1 MAAMMILFMNSSWT
15 GPGPALIA
23 SWEIV
28 NSGKTF
34 CKRKIDKE
42 GDFHYNGRYGRT
54 MRAIFIA
61 VGSELLDLDR
71 VDTNSTYVARRLR
84 GKGILT
90 DMKVVVGDHMD
101 NLSWIVKKAC
111 QRAQLV
117 VLSGGLGPTEDDITR
132 EAVAAALKK
141 ELVFREEIVAEL
153 EAIFRRRGMAM
164 PEINSRQAFVIEG
177 AEVLPNP
184 VGTAPGLF
192 LDEGHCKVLLLPGPP
207 NELVPVFEAAFEK
220 HIAPEANYHI
230 YSRVF
235 KLTGV
240 SESEADSRCAD
251 IYRKYRN
258 PVTTILASPGVIEI
272 HFLGRSKNSD
282 EEARR
287 LTDELAEKVR
297 ERLKGFIFA
306 EADLTLPE
314 VVVSGLKQ
322 RGLTLAVAESCTGGG
337 LGGQVT
343 SVPGSSEV
351 FLGGV
356 IAYANS
362 VKSGILG
369 VREETLKRHGAV
381 SEATAAEM
389 AAGARRLC
397 GAAIGLSVTGIAGPG
412 GSNEKKPV
420 GLVYMHLSAG
430 DFERGLRQIF
440 TGSREVIKL
449 RSEFYALNMVR
460 EYLSGI
466 EKKAD

>member
-1 MAAMMILFMNSSWT
+1 
-15 GPGPALIA
+15 
-23 SWEIV
+23 
-28 NSGKTF
+28 
-34 CKRKIDKE
+34 
-42 GDFHYNGRYGRT
+42 

-84 GKGILT
+84 QKGILT
-90 DMKVVVGDHMD
+90 DMKVAVGDHMD

-132 EAVAAALKK
+132 EAVATALKK
-141 ELVFREEIVAEL
+141 ELVFREEIVVEL
-153 EAIFRRRGMAM
+153 KERFRCRGMSM
-164 PEINSRQAFVIEG
+164 PEINARQAFVIEG

-184 VGTAPGLF
+184 VGTAPGQF
-192 LDEGHCKVLLLPGPP
+192 CDAGGCKVLLLPGPP
-207 NELVPVFEAAFEK
+207 NELLPMFEAAFEK
-220 HIAPEANYHI
+220 LIAPAANYYI
-230 YSRVF
+230 YSRAF
-235 KLTGV
+235 KLTGI

-251 IYRKYRN
+251 VYRRYRN
-258 PVTTILASPGVIEI
+258 PVTTVLASPGMIEF

-297 ERLKGFIFA
+297 ERLKDFIFA
-306 EADLTLPE
+306 EGDVTLPE
-314 VVVSGLKQ
+314 VVVAMLKE

-337 LGGQVT
+337 LGNLVT

-362 VKSGILG
+362 VKAGVLG

-389 AAGARRLC
+389 AAGARRLT
-397 GAAIGLSVTGIAGPG
+397 GSDIGLAVTGIAGPG
-412 GSNEKKPV
+412 GANSKKPV
-420 GLVYMHLSAG
+420 GLVHMSLSAADG
-430 DFERGLRQIF
+430 VRSLRQIF
-440 TGSREVIKL
+440 SGSREVIKL
-449 RSEFYALNMVR
+449 RSEYYALNLVR
-460 EYLSGI
+460 EYLNQLPA
-466 EKKAD
+466 KC